1 MENKV
6 YIKTSDLNL
15 AATLLCL
22 GFPIPAI
29 DYIDLNSK
37 KMEFY
42 FDKEPSVE
50 KAMKDYWNKN
60 LKVEPL
66 ELFNARREILTR
78 IKNE

>member
-1 MENKV
+1 MNDKV

-15 AATLLCL
+15 AATLLAL
-22 GFPIPAI
+22 GFIIPAI
-29 DYIDLNSK
+29 DYVDPNSK

-42 FDKEPSVE
+42 FDKEPKVE
-50 KAMKDYWNKN
+50 KAMQDYWNKA
-60 LKVEPL
+60 LKVEPT